1 MGTIIRALCLSI
13 SLVLLA
19 LDAGKASA
27 QIGAVIDALPA
38 DRDYV
43 GGITGSIPRYEEM
56 TTLEKVR
63 ALRRYV
69 YLHTPLAWTERFLIH
84 DQVVNLPLKKAY
96 TIFEKEKEGGVW
108 CGGTAIMLSRLYKAA
123 GFNSW
128 VYNFGAIDGPSHV
141 TTLVEVDGEIILQ
154 DAYFNIEYVDAG
166 MPVPFLE
173 LISSIRNRAAPTP
186 QTEPSSRIVLFQ
198 DLAEAEK
205 VIGPGTNKCQTEI
218 AGVRCSAAIS
228 LSHYLD
234 LDEERDLY
242 EFLESRGWPRQFE
255 YLMLYPISVVSMYS
269 DTVAQAQ
276 SLLDGINRRIKELPL
291 DVGNKVR

>member
-1 MGTIIRALCLSI
+1 MRTIIRALCLLI
-13 SLVLLA
+13 LLVLLA
-19 LDAGKASA
+19 LDAGKTSA

-43 GGITGSIPRYEEM
+43 EGIIGSIPRYEDM

-69 YLHTPLAWTERFLIH
+69 YSHTPMAWAEKFLIH

-96 TIFEKEKEGGVW
+96 TIFEKEKVGGVW
-108 CGGTAIMLSRLYKAA
+108 CGGTAIMLSRVYKAA

-141 TTLVEVDGEIILQ
+141 TTLVEVDGGIILQ

-173 LISSIRNRAAPTP
+173 LISIIRKRAAPNP
-186 QTEPSSRIVLFQ
+186 QTESSSRVVLFQ
-198 DLAEAEK
+198 DLAEAKK
-205 VIGPGTNKCQTEI
+205 VLGPETNKCQSEI

-269 DTVAQAQ
+269 DTVGQAQ
-276 SLLDGINRRIKELPL
+276 SLLDGIKQTIREVPL
-291 DVGNKVR
+291 DVSNKVR

>member
-1 MGTIIRALCLSI
+1 MCTIIRALCLLI
-13 SLVLLA
+13 LLVLLA

-27 QIGAVIDALPA
+27 QIGAVINALPA

-43 GGITGSIPRYEEM
+43 EGIIGSIPRYEDM

-69 YLHTPLAWTERFLIH
+69 YSHTPMAWAEKFLIH

-96 TIFEKEKEGGVW
+96 TIFEKEKVGGVW
-108 CGGTAIMLSRLYKAA
+108 CGGTAIMLSRVYKAA

-128 VYNFGAIDGPSHV
+128 VYNFGAIDGPTHV
-141 TTLVEVDGEIILQ
+141 TTLVEVDGGIILQ

-173 LISSIRNRAAPTP
+173 LISIIRKRAAPNP
-186 QTEPSSRIVLFQ
+186 QTESSSRVVLFQ
-198 DLAEAEK
+198 DLAEAKK
-205 VIGPGTNKCQTEI
+205 VLGPETNKCQGEI

-269 DTVAQAQ
+269 DTVGQAQ
-276 SLLDGINRRIKELPL
+276 SLLDGIKQTIR
-291 DVGNKVR
+291 